1 MVFGNVAW
9 FIRTL
14 TFKGLH
20 NWPKEITGQPP
31 RRRVGPKSFF
41 TSARPQ
47 AAHHLTLDGKLL
59 LRGFGKVNAKESINL
74 PFSSWVFF
82 TVGNVDRD
90 IGRYSGRDS
99 RSTVG

>member
-1 MVFGNVAW
+1 MLPDATTGLPIKAMVLGNVDW
-9 FIRTL
+9 FIRPL

-20 NWPKEITGQPP
+20 NWPQDITGQPP

-59 LRGFGKVNAKESINL
+59 FIGFGKVSAKESINL
-74 PFSSWVFF
+74 TFSSF
-82 TVGNVDRD
+82 TL
-90 IGRYSGRDS
+90 IIY
-99 RSTVG
+99 